1 MRHSAILTVGN
12 ATIKTKMPLQITTGD
27 LLDQSV
33 EAIVNPW
40 NRNFIPA
47 WLLWPHGV
55 SGAIKKRAGFAPF
68 HELRTFGILQLGQA
82 IATSAGKLPFRNII
96 HVAGLQWTWT
106 ASEIS
111 IRRSTSNALILASET
126 KLRSL
131 AFPLIG
137 AGTGG
142 IGPDKSLRW
151 MTDEIER
158 AQSHL
163 EIIIVRFGEP
173 K

>member
-1 MRHSAILTVGN
+1 MLPT
-12 ATIKTKMPLQITTGD
+12 ITTGD
-27 LLDQSV
+27 LLNQPV

-55 SGAIKKRAGFAPF
+55 SGAIKKRAGWQPF
-68 HELRTFGILQLGQA
+68 HELRPFGTLQLGQA
-82 IATSAGKLPFRNII
+82 VATSAGRLPFQNII

-111 IRRSTSNALILASET
+111 IRRSTSNALILASEL
-126 KLRSL
+126 KLKSL

-137 AGTGG
+137 GGTGG
-142 IGPDKSLRW
+142 IGPDKSLKW
-151 MTDEIER
+151 MSEEIER
-158 AQSHL
+158 SQLIL
-163 EIIIVRFGEP
+163 EVIIVRFGEP
-173 K
+173 S

>member
-1 MRHSAILTVGN
+1 MQPTIL
-12 ATIKTKMPLQITTGD
+12 TGD
-27 LLDQSV
+27 LLDQNV

-68 HELRTFGILQLGQA
+68 HELRKFGTLKLGQA
-82 IATSAGKLPFRNII
+82 VATRAGRLPFQNII

-106 ASEIS
+106 ASELS
-111 IRRSTSNALILASET
+111 IRRSTSNALILAGEL
-126 KLRSL
+126 KLNSL

-151 MTDEIER
+151 MSEEIES
-158 AQSHL
+158 AQ
-163 EIIIVRFGEP
+163 IVRT
-173 K
+173 